1 MVLQCF
7 KNRPKKK
14 HIYQWRFV
22 SSFIADVELLLD
34 FFNLL
39 CFRRCLNDTE
49 QSLIIDTMVWSDIY
63 LKTINLAIVAV
74 FLYFISLTIAQ
85 STTVKTIE
93 NNEFL
98 EVSICISSLVT
109 VYSLSKQ
116 QNVLGFFDESM
127 LMLRYML
134 LTLQKKYITCLNI

>member
-1 MVLQCF
+1 
-7 KNRPKKK
+7 
-14 HIYQWRFV
+14 
-22 SSFIADVELLLD
+22 
-34 FFNLL
+34 
-39 CFRRCLNDTE
+39 
-49 QSLIIDTMVWSDIY
+49 MVWSDIY

-109 VYSLSKQ
+109 VYSLSKLQ
-116 QNVLGFFDESM
+116 KKLGFFDESM

>member
-1 MVLQCF
+1 M
-7 KNRPKKK
+7 
-14 HIYQWRFV
+14 
-22 SSFIADVELLLD
+22 
-34 FFNLL
+34 
-39 CFRRCLNDTE
+39 NDTE

-63 LKTINLAIVAV
+63 RKTINLAIVAV
-74 FLYFISLTIAQ
+74 FLCFTSLTIAQ

-116 QNVLGFFDESM
+116 QNILGFFS
-127 LMLRYML
+127 RVNANVKVYVV
-134 LTLQKKYITCLNI
+134 NIAEKIHYLFEHLID